1 MSFRKLIVWQK
12 AMTLVEVVYRDT
24 SKLPETEKFGLQAQ
38 MRRAA
43 VSIPSNIAEGYGRS
57 GTNEYLRFLDIAIGS
72 LRELQTQIEISK
84 RLEYLAID
92 ELETASDEVGKL
104 LFSVRKGL
112 LDKRPCSLFSV
123 LYFCQTWMLK
133 QGQMR
138 WGASSGLAASSA
150 SVGICSS

>member
-12 AMTLVEVVYRDT
+12 SMTLVEVVYRDT

-84 RLEYLAID
+84 RLEYLATD

-112 LDKRPCSLFSV
+112 LDKRP
-123 LYFCQTWMLK
+123 
-133 QGQMR
+133 
-138 WGASSGLAASSA
+138 
-150 SVGICSS
+150 